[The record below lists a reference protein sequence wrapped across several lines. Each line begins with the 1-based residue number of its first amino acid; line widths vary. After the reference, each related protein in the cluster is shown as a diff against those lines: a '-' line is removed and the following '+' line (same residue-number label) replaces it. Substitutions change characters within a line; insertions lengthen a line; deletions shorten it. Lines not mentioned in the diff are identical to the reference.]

1 MGESMWTS
9 KDIIQYFIKFNA
21 SCKSIKKMQ
30 IHVSNKKIHLDI
42 FSLQLVSNLMSG
54 KTSVTGDF
62 GVFLCATQ
70 HLDVIGNMPKA
81 GMRFVQRLIK
91 NFQDRF

>member
-1 MGESMWTS
+1 MWTS
-9 KDIIQYFIKFNA
+9 KDIIQYFIKLNA

-62 GVFLCATQ
+62 GVFY
-70 HLDVIGNMPKA
+70 
-81 GMRFVQRLIK
+81 VQRSIWTSLETCQK
-91 NFQDRF
+91 QE